1 MVDQRRMSVE
11 LECKVRVPSLAA
23 VRDGLRAAVAE
34 YVGRV
39 IETNWLFDR
48 DGGELLNAGCGLRV
62 RSVEVLDGQGP
73 GATLTYKGPRTDSA
87 FKCREEI
94 EAGIG
99 DPAAMAS
106 ILHALGYHER
116 VVFEKRRESWVLG
129 SCAIELD
136 ELPKLG
142 TFVEVEGPD
151 ENAIR
156 EALSA
161 LGLAAA
167 EVVNESYVAMA
178 AASGRKTASS
188 AMSLCFE

>member
-1 MVDQRRMSVE
+1 MIMDVRMSVE
-11 LECKVRVPSLAA
+11 LECKVRVPSLEA
-23 VRDGLRAAVAE
+23 VRDELRTAGAK

-39 IETNWLFDR
+39 LETNRLFDR
-48 DGGELLNAGCGLRV
+48 DDGELKNTGCGLRV

-87 FKCREEI
+87 FKCREET
-94 EAGIG
+94 EVGIG

-129 SCAIELD
+129 SCDIELD

-167 EVVNESYVAMA
+167 EVVNDSYVSMA
-178 AASGRKTASS
+178 AAVGGTS
-188 AMSLCFE
+188 E